1 MSLTI
6 EVVSMRRTVS
16 VASALTLGAD
26 ALDETR
32 GDSEVGKGD
41 ADSSSPGAD
50 VAATDQP
57 KDAETHQ

>member
-1 MSLTI
+1 
-6 EVVSMRRTVS
+6 MRRTVS